1 VDKGIL
7 MNKIESILDQNKK
20 LSKNI
25 EFIYDIQGSDGIYSE
40 IPDTISPKLKNA
52 LQSRGI
58 EKIYSHQAEA
68 WELSQQK
75 KNFAVVTPTASG
87 KTLTYNI
94 PVMEEIMKDKSSKAM
109 YIFPTKAL
117 SQDQMNELHD
127 LIEVLEEDIKVFTFD
142 GDTPADAR
150 KAIRKQ
156 GNIIVT
162 NPDMLHQGIMPHH
175 TKWMQFFQ
183 NLKYVVIDE
192 MHIYRGVF
200 GSHLTNVIRRLKRIC
215 KFYRSN
221 PQFIFCSAT
230 IANPQRHAEALLE
243 DQVHLIDKSGAPV
256 SPKKIIFYNPPV
268 VNYELGIRASYIGE
282 AKKVTH
288 HLIKNGIQ
296 TIVFALSR
304 LNVEVLTKYLK
315 DYFEND
321 RESMAEK
328 EKIAGYRGGYLPKRR
343 RAIEK
348 GVRDGYIKGI
358 ISTNALE
365 LGIDIGSLDAAVL
378 AGYPG
383 TIASTWQQ
391 IGRAGRRG
399 KTAIGIFIARSSPID
414 QFLIKNPQY
423 FLGGSPEHARINPDN
438 LMILIDHIKCSSFEF
453 PFEENES
460 FGKVK
465 WEDLEEMLKFL
476 TEGGI
481 LHKSGNRYF
490 WSEDVYP
497 AGAVN
502 LRQIPKGNFVVVN
515 TDKDNKIIAEVDY
528 SAAAMTIYPDAIY
541 MESGQ
546 QYIVDELDWDGRKA
560 YVRKTDSDYFTD
572 SIDYTNVKVL
582 SEDEKRKSRHEDVFI
597 GEVQVV
603 TRVVGYKKIKFYTNE
618 NTGYGKINLPDL
630 EMVTSAYWFTIPQH
644 IIETLPY
651 SKADCVDGIMGISKA
666 MHYVAAMIL
675 MSDAHDIKNS
685 VGDKSFEWFAMNKIT
700 ERGIYTPETP
710 DSPSKKINPEDL
722 NNFQPTIFIYDNY
735 PGGIGFSPLLFDSH
749 ENLVENTKKLIETCP
764 CENGCPSCVGPA
776 SEVGMN
782 SKQIALD
789 ILKMLVSKSI
799 SRQEKKHLD
808 GSKYYLN

>member
-1 VDKGIL
+1 MG
-7 MNKIESILDQNKK
+7 KIENILDKNKK
-20 LSKNI
+20 LRKNI
-25 EFIYDIQGSDGIYSE
+25 EFVYEIDGSDGE
-40 IPDTISPKLKNA
+40 FVDIPETISEKLRRSLN
-52 LQSRGI
+52 SRGI
-58 EKIYSHQAEA
+58 KQLYSHQAEA
-68 WELSQQK
+68 WELARQG
-75 KNFAVVTPTASG
+75 KNFTVVTPTASG

-94 PVMEEIMKDKSSKAM
+94 PVLEQIIRDKSSKAM

-117 SQDQMNELHD
+117 SQDQMNELHE
-127 LIEVLEEDIKVFTFD
+127 LIDVLEEDIKVFTFD

-200 GSHLTNVIRRLKRIC
+200 GSHLTNVIRRLRRIC
-215 KFYRSN
+215 KFYRSD

-230 IANPQRHAEALLE
+230 IANPARHAEKLLE
-243 DQVHLIDKSGAPV
+243 EKVYLIDKSGAPV
-256 SPKKIIFYNPPV
+256 SPKKIFFYNPPV
-268 VNYELGIRASYIGE
+268 INFELGIRASYVGE
-282 AKKVTH
+282 AKKVAH

-296 TIVFALSR
+296 TITFALSR

-315 DYFEND
+315 DAFEKD
-321 RESMAEK
+321 RESMAER
-328 EKIAGYRGGYLPKRR
+328 EKIAGYRGGYLPRRR

-348 GVRDGYIKGI
+348 GVRNGDIKGI

-365 LGIDIGSLDAAVL
+365 LGIDIGSLEAAVL

-414 QFLIKNPQY
+414 QFLMKHPQY
-423 FLGGSPEHARINPDN
+423 FFGGSPEHARINPDN
-438 LMILIDHIKCSSFEF
+438 LMILIDHIKCASFEI
-453 PFEENES
+453 PFEENEK
-460 FGKVK
+460 FGTVE
-465 WEDLEEMLKFL
+465 WQDLEEMLKFL
-476 TEGGI
+476 TEGGV

-497 AGAVN
+497 AGDVN

-528 SAAAMTIYPDAIY
+528 SAAAMTIYPEAIY

-546 QYIVDELDWDGRKA
+546 QYIVDELDWEGRKA
-560 YVRKTDSDYFTD
+560 YVRKTDSDYYTD
-572 SIDYTNVKVL
+572 SIEYTNVKVL

-630 EMVTSAYWFTIPQH
+630 EMVTSSYWFTVPQH

-666 MHYVAAMIL
+666 MHSIAAIIL
-675 MSDAHDIKNS
+675 MSDHHDIKNS

-722 NNFQPTIFIYDNY
+722 KNFQPTIFIYDNY
-735 PGGIGFSPLLFDSH
+735 PGGIGFSPQLFDSH
-749 ENLVENTKKLIETCP
+749 EQLIDNTRELIEKCP

-789 ILKMLVSKSI
+789 ILKMLTTKNFEK
-799 SRQEKKHLD
+799 QEKKHLD
-808 GSKYYLN
+808 GSKFYLN